1 MTSHSNLR
9 GIACVVLAAG
19 AFVANDSCMKLV
31 MADAPPLQ
39 VLFMRGSAAVLWC
52 FPLLLILGYRADIR
66 HMFNGW
72 VVLRGACEVF
82 AVISFVLALVH
93 MPIADITAIHQI
105 SPLLLVAAT
114 ALIWGERIGPLR
126 IMLIAVGIAGA
137 LLVAQP
143 GGTAASPY
151 AIFGFAT
158 AIGSA
163 ARDVV
168 SRKVPQHIPALV
180 VAFAM
185 LVIVMVA
192 AAIATSLFETWV
204 TPQPQHLAL
213 MAAAGVFLIGGHLFI
228 FLAFRYASAG
238 TLAPFYYSFT
248 IWALL
253 AGFVIFGNVPNGLAV
268 AGIMLILAAGLAVT
282 LLDGMSRRVAAT
294 TAMKSGVAE

>member
-19 AFVANDSCMKLV
+19 SFVANDSCMKLV

-52 FPLLLILGYRADIR
+52 IPLLLILGYRADVR
-66 HMFNGW
+66 HIFNRW
-72 VVLRGACEVF
+72 VALRGACEVF
-82 AVISFVLALVH
+82 AVVSFVLALVH
-93 MPIADITAIHQI
+93 MPIADITAIYQI

-126 IMLIAVGIAGA
+126 IMLIVAGIAGA

-143 GGTAASPY
+143 GGMAASPY

-158 AIGSA
+158 AIGAA

-168 SRKVPQHIPALV
+168 SRKVPRHIPAV
-180 VAFAM
+180 VVTFAM
-185 LVIVMVA
+185 LVIVMLA
-192 AAIATSLFETWV
+192 AGLATGLFETWV
-204 TPQPQHLAL
+204 APQPQHLAL
-213 MAAAGVFLIGGHLFI
+213 MAAAGVFLIGGHFFI

-282 LLDGMSRRVAAT
+282 LLDGFSRRLTAAT
-294 TAMKSGVAE
+294 GVKSEGTR